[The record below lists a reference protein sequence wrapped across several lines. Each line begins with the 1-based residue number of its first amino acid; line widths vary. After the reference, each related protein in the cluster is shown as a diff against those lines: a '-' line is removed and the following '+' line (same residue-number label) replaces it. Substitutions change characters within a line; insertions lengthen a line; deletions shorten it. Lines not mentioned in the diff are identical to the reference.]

1 MQDFEY
7 YKKVLKIKGKYDE
20 DSLKKAYHDAVKN
33 NHPDRFNNPIN
44 KKLATEK
51 MKLINEAYE
60 YLKKNMDNQPS
71 DKEFQGKNNG
81 SNNTQENKTKNEK
94 QQNPNIIKDLE
105 LFIKNHTIVTI
116 CYRLETGATVN
127 LKILPLELEQGL
139 YQTNYL
145 YLKALFCTQNQV
157 KTYRVDRIIGVSAD
171 NGKDVGQERKD
182 YDNYNKKKED
192 STVSE
197 KNIWNLTVILP
208 LITALIIVLSFFK
221 VPYQVYILLRIFV
234 CLTLFNMLVSLRKF
248 IPIWAVLLCIGGI
261 ILYNPVYLVRLSK
274 AIWQILDM
282 GLLFFILWLLKGY
295 FKDE

>member
-1 MQDFEY
+1 MRDFED
-7 YKKVLKIKGKYDE
+7 YKKILKIKGKYDE

-71 DKEFQGKNNG
+71 DKEFQGEYNRNHN
-81 SNNTQENKTKNEK
+81 SRENDTKNEK
-94 QQNPNIIKDLE
+94 QQNSNIIKDLE

-139 YQTNYL
+139 Y
-145 YLKALFCTQNQV
+145 LKALFCAESQV
-157 KTYRVDRIIGVSAD
+157 KTYRVDRIISVSAD
-171 NGKDVGQERKD
+171 NGEKQERKD
-182 YDNYNKKKED
+182 YDNYNKTEEE

-208 LITALIIVLSFFK
+208 IITALIIVLSFFK